1 MYTFLI
7 GLAVLLV
14 GGCLYGRFCERV
26 FQPDR
31 RTTPAYAQAD
41 GVNYV
46 PMKRWKNA
54 LIELLNIAGTGP
66 VLGPIQGILFGPI
79 AFVLIPIG
87 CVLGGEVHDYF
98 SGMLS
103 LRHKG
108 AQMPGLMQRFMGKG
122 VYQVYNIFVCLLM
135 FLVGVVFI
143 YTPGDMLAGS
153 VLGLSTSFVN
163 AETGASLGFEA
174 MAPVLIIYAIILAYY
189 LVATLFPIDKIIGRI
204 YPVFGAVLLLSAVVG
219 WFVGRPLV
227 RFASQPEQF
236 RQWVDGHGLMGCA
249 AYVGMV
255 FLQVVVAVIPGEP
268 LEISGGYA
276 FGAVRGS
283 LLCLLGAFLGSVA
296 VFALVRRFGRELVD
310 IFFPREKLEK
320 LKFLQSSPKR
330 DALFWLVFMVPGTP
344 KDLLCYF
351 AGLTDLSW
359 GKWLLLCTV
368 GRLPSVLTSTIG
380 GDALGVKDYQFA
392 MLVFAATLAVSAVGL
407 LIYRALCRRH
417 QRRQEHV

>member
-1 MYTFLI
+1 MDKHVFTAKQKKLI
-7 GLAVLLV
+7 GWAS
-14 GGCLYGRFCERV
+14 
-26 FQPDR
+26 
-31 RTTPAYAQAD
+31 
-41 GVNYV
+41 
-46 PMKRWKNA
+46 
-54 LIELLNIAGTGP
+54 IA
-66 VLGPIQGILFGPI
+66 
-79 AFVLIPIG
+79 
-87 CVLGGEVHDYF
+87 
-98 SGMLS
+98 
-103 LRHKG
+103 
-108 AQMPGLMQRFMGKG
+108 
-122 VYQVYNIFVCLLM
+122 IF
-135 FLVGVVFI
+135 
-143 YTPGDMLAGS
+143 
-153 VLGLSTSFVN
+153 
-163 AETGASLGFEA
+163 
-174 MAPVLIIYAIILAYY
+174 
-189 LVATLFPIDKIIGRI
+189 
-204 YPVFGAVLLLSAVVG
+204 LLLSAVVG

-351 AGLTDLSW
+351 AGLTDLPW
-359 GKWLLLCTV
+359 RTWLLIATV
-368 GRLPSVLTSTIG
+368 GRLPSIVTSTVG
-380 GDALGVKDYQFA
+380 GSALGEQNYRAAVIAFA
-392 MLVFAATLAVSAVGL
+392 IALAVAGAGY
-407 LIYRALCRRH
+407 LIYRAVCRRH
-417 QRRQEHV
+417 EQSEHEN